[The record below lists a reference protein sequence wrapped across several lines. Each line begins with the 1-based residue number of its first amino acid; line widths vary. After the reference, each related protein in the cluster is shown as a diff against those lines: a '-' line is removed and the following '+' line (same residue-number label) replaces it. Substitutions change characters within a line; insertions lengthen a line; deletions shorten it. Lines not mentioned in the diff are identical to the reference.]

1 MCFLPPKEAV
11 RTPSKRTSDTQGDKT
26 AEKMITRAKQEQPD
40 RHASS
45 PASYRPQMI
54 SKRPSETR
62 CTRLCLDQPPKRL
75 LQRHQLSKSSHVQLP
90 PARASS
96 KVATCGYP
104 CWPVSKAPVEIV
116 WQTRQGTGR
125 PPNEQCGASCASLS
139 LKFASKSL
147 GMLLEAVASREA
159 STARSTP
166 LPRGLPYCLS
176 SCSDDFESDISSRK
190 VAMYSYRQQGPLAR
204 ELRVGTRAGL
214 CLKPLS
220 KSSGKLVKA
229 LAAP

>member
-1 MCFLPPKEAV
+1 MCLVELF
-11 RTPSKRTSDTQGDKT
+11 G
-26 AEKMITRAKQEQPD
+26 
-40 RHASS
+40 
-45 PASYRPQMI
+45 
-54 SKRPSETR
+54 
-62 CTRLCLDQPPKRL
+62 RLRE
-75 LQRHQLSKSSHVQLP
+75 RHQLSKSSHVQLP

-139 LKFASKSL
+139 LKFVSKSL
-147 GMLLEAVASREA
+147 GMLLEAVASRRA

-166 LPRGLPYCLS
+166 LPRGLPCAWS

-190 VAMYSYRQQGPLAR
+190 VPMYSYRQHCRGSCSWP
-204 ELRVGTRAGL
+204 
-214 CLKPLS
+214 CLKSLS
-220 KSSGKLVKA
+220 KSSGRLVKA
-229 LAAP
+229 LGGALKNSVERVALACF